1 MGKRIVIGGTLLA
14 SLGLGAFAA
23 TGFGEGSSVPVPVTA
38 TSVAAKRVEG
48 PAPRASAPAPRAS
61 LFRVIYKSTEP
72 RPLPIGPNAVTIRS
86 CPRGGAVLNGWFV
99 RAGPDRSGVVAEGGQ
114 PDGTRRWSLVV
125 DNTTGSEVQA
135 RFGIICLK

>member
-1 MGKRIVIGGTLLA
+1 MGKRILISGTLLA
-14 SLGLGAFAA
+14 SFGFGVFAA
-23 TGFGEGSSVPVPVTA
+23 SGFGEGSSAPVPVTA
-38 TSVAAKRVEG
+38 TSVAAQKVEG
-48 PAPRASAPAPRAS
+48 PAPRANAPSPRAS

-72 RPLPIGPNAVTIRS
+72 RPLPDGPSAVTIRS

-99 RAGPDRSGVVAEGGQ
+99 RAGPDKAGVEAEGGQ

-125 DNTTGSEVQA
+125 DNTTGAEVQA